1 MIRRLLQGLLNA
13 IDDVLGHP
21 INLVLAFFVSPLPRR
36 YWGKAQGVGIFL
48 SCAVQIGLC
57 VMGFMSS
64 YHAYSERNSQAIAES
79 AIEVAKQQEATKVEA
94 MPAMVF
100 GAFTPLAFLSVSSTG
115 RWLAYGVVSGV
126 IRVVGYASDH
136 PCGDPILTLV
146 DSFIYE
152 LGSSVKATALHVVGR
167 ASSFWNR

>member
-1 MIRRLLQGLLNA
+1 MIRRLLQG
-13 IDDVLGHP
+13 IGSVFDDVVGHP
-21 INLVLAFFVSPLPRR
+21 VNLVLAFFVSPLPNR
-36 YWGKAQGVGIFL
+36 YWGKAHGVGIFL
-48 SCAVQIGLC
+48 SCAVQIGVC

-64 YHAYSERNSQAIAES
+64 YHKYAERNSQAIADS
-79 AIEVAKQQEATKVEA
+79 AIEVAKSQEATKVEA

-136 PCGDPILTLV
+136 PCGDPVLTLV
-146 DSFIYE
+146 DGFVWAI
-152 LGSSVKATALHVVGR
+152 GSSFKATAVHVVSR